1 MGHDVYT
8 CYSMY
13 ILYDFYMELEHQ
25 AEYPTSRQQYQLRWE
40 EEARLT
46 YRPTSCGSSPR
57 DGRGDGLELIGT
69 SWE

>member
-13 ILYDFYMELEHQ
+13 ILYIFYMKLEHE
-25 AEYPTSRQQYQLRWE
+25 AEYPTSRRQCQLRWE

-46 YRPTSCGSSPR
+46 YRPTTCDSSRR
-57 DGRGDGLELIGT
+57 DGRGHGLELIGT
-69 SWE
+69 SWG